1 MRPFGNLRLSLATK
15 SELLF
20 GVAVTLVILS
30 AVLIPFVRME
40 ELSTQVNVKAA
51 DVLIENAL
59 QAHIAYQKQLAGLP
73 VIPYRML
80 LVSPA
85 TNPATTAPATTVAGV
100 ATSED
105 TDLAF
110 EPADSAPA
118 TGPATS
124 ATTQRAAKPYA
135 MSCGPADIALLKAI
149 SKAENPLMK
158 RAWRHFRGRTGEDE
172 YPKLVRRDDDTYRF
186 QYSRLLYMEPRCRVC
201 HAGDGGIAKSVGA
214 PSGAFALASVEIP
227 SQVPPNQLLQNRAII
242 VGAAAT
248 AGLLA
253 VVFLTLIIHRLIL
266 APVRVLQ
273 ETAEKVSGGDL
284 NIRTHI
290 ASGDEFQ
297 ALSETFNRM
306 LENLKD
312 GEDQLR
318 AINKGLD
325 LKLAEMAESNL
336 ALDES
341 NRLKSEFLA
350 NVSHELRTPLNSILG
365 FAELLRDSAK
375 SDVKVSRYVQN
386 IMNSGRSLLD
396 LINDLLDLAKIEA
409 GKMEVRS
416 EQLSLS
422 DLFEGLSS
430 ILRPLMEPKG
440 LTVAV
445 QISNDVPLMQTDA
458 AKLQQIL
465 YNFLSNAIKFSPAGG
480 QIELGASRQGE
491 GQVRI
496 AVTDHGPGIA
506 QDKQHMIFDKF
517 RQIDGSHTRQY
528 SGSGLG
534 LSISRDL
541 TRLLGGTIGVQSEAG
556 LGATFWVVLPIR
568 IDPTTQDVR
577 PAGGAGT

>member
-1 MRPFGNLRLSLATK
+1 MSRPFGSFRLSLATK

-40 ELSTQVNVKAA
+40 ELTTQLNVKAA
-51 DVLIENAL
+51 DVLINHAL
-59 QAHIAYQKQLAGLP
+59 DAHIAYQKQIAGLP
-73 VIPYRML
+73 VAPYK
-80 LVSPA
+80 LVLAGPA
-85 TNPATTAPATTVAGV
+85 TNPATTAPATAASGTASESAGSGAVAGG
-100 ATSED
+100 
-105 TDLAF
+105 
-110 EPADSAPA
+110 SAA
-118 TGPATS
+118 GPATA
-124 ATTQRAAKPYA
+124 ATSQSTTRLWA
-135 MSCGPADIALLKAI
+135 MSYGPVDIALLSEI
-149 SKAENPLMK
+149 SKVQEPLTR
-158 RAWRHFRGRTGEDE
+158 RAWQHFRRRTGEDD

-186 QYSRLLYMEPRCRVC
+186 QYSRMLYMEQRCRVC
-201 HAGDGGIAKSVGA
+201 HVRDAGVAKTVGA
-214 PSGAFALASVEIP
+214 PSGVFALASVEIP
-227 SQVPPNQLLQNRAII
+227 SQVEPNQLLQNRAII

-253 VVFLTLIIHRLIL
+253 VVFLTVIIYRLIL

-306 LENLKD
+306 LENLKA

-365 FAELLRDSAK
+365 FAELLSDSTR
-375 SDVKVSRYVQN
+375 SDPKVSRYVQN
-386 IMNSGRSLLD
+386 IMSSGRSLLD

-416 EQLSLS
+416 EQLSVS

-430 ILRPLMEPKG
+430 ILRPLLEPKG
-440 LTVAV
+440 LTIAV
-445 QISNDVPLMQTDA
+445 QINNDVPLMQTDA
-458 AKLQQIL
+458 PKLQQIL

-480 QIELGASRQGE
+480 QIELTASRQSE
-491 GQVRI
+491 SQVKI
-496 AVTDHGPGIA
+496 SVADHGPGIA
-506 QDKQHMIFDKF
+506 QDKQHMIFEKF

-541 TRLLGGTIGVQSEAG
+541 THLLGGTIGVQSEAG

-568 IDPTTQDVR
+568 IDSTTQDMR
-577 PAGGAGT
+577 PAGTANA

>member
-1 MRPFGNLRLSLATK
+1 MLRPFGNLRLSLATK

-20 GVAVTLVILS
+20 GVAVTLVILA
-30 AVLIPFVRME
+30 AVLIPFLRME
-40 ELSTQVNVKAA
+40 ELMTQLNVRAA
-51 DVLIENAL
+51 DVLINHAKD
-59 QAHIAYQKQLAGLP
+59 AHEAYERQRAGLP
-73 VIPYRML
+73 VAPYKIL
-80 LVSPA
+80 AASPA
-85 TNPATTAPATTVAGV
+85 TNPATTAPTPVVANVDLENEAGGRTATTAPTTRQGV
-100 ATSED
+100 KPYEMSYGPV
-105 TDLAF
+105 DLA
-110 EPADSAPA
+110 
-118 TGPATS
+118 
-124 ATTQRAAKPYA
+124 
-135 MSCGPADIALLKAI
+135 LLSAI
-149 SKAENPLMK
+149 SKAQDPLAW
-158 RAWRHFRGRTGEDE
+158 RAWQHFRRRTGDDD
-172 YPKLVRRDDDTYRF
+172 YAKLVRREDDTYRF
-186 QYSRLLYMEPRCRVC
+186 QYSRMLYLEQRCRAC
-201 HAGDGGIAKSVGA
+201 HLREEGIAKSVGA
-214 PSGAFALASVEIP
+214 PSGVFALAAVEIP
-227 SQVPPNQLLQNRAII
+227 SQVEPNQLLQNRAII

-253 VVFLTLIIHRLIL
+253 VVFLTVIIYRLIL

-306 LENLKD
+306 LENLKE

-365 FAELLRDSAK
+365 FAELLSDSAK
-375 SDVKVSRYVQN
+375 SDAKVSRYVQN
-386 IMNSGRSLLD
+386 IMSSGRSLLD

-440 LTVAV
+440 LTIAV
-445 QISNDVPLMQTDA
+445 QINNDVPLMETDA

-480 QIELGASRQGE
+480 EIGLGASRQGE
-491 GQVRI
+491 SHVRI

-506 QDKQHMIFDKF
+506 LEKQHMIFDKF

-577 PAGGAGT
+577 PAGAAGA

>member
-1 MRPFGNLRLSLATK
+1 
-15 SELLF
+15 
-20 GVAVTLVILS
+20 
-30 AVLIPFVRME
+30 
-40 ELSTQVNVKAA
+40 
-51 DVLIENAL
+51 
-59 QAHIAYQKQLAGLP
+59 
-73 VIPYRML
+73 
-80 LVSPA
+80 
-85 TNPATTAPATTVAGV
+85 
-100 ATSED
+100 
-105 TDLAF
+105 
-110 EPADSAPA
+110 
-118 TGPATS
+118 
-124 ATTQRAAKPYA
+124 
-135 MSCGPADIALLKAI
+135 MSCGPVDLVRLEDMSRSSSYATR
-149 SKAENPLMK
+149 
-158 RAWRHFRGRTGEDE
+158 RAAQHFRRHPDEDE
-172 YPKLVRRDDDTYRF
+172 YPNLIHQDDDSYRF
-186 QYSRLLYMEPRCRVC
+186 RLARMLYMADRCKSC
-201 HAGDGGIAKSVGA
+201 HAHDAPVPKSIQA
-214 PSGAFALASVEIP
+214 PAGAFALASVEIP
-227 SQVPPNQLLQNRAII
+227 SQVEPNQLLQNRAIV

-273 ETAEKVSGGDL
+273 ETAEKVSEGDL

-306 LENLKD
+306 LENLKE

-375 SDVKVSRYVQN
+375 SDVKVSRYLQN
-386 IMNSGRSLLD
+386 IMSSGRSLLD

-440 LTVAV
+440 LTIAV
-445 QISNDVPLMQTDA
+445 QINNDVPLMQTDA

-491 GQVRI
+491 SQVRI
-496 AVTDHGPGIA
+496 AVTDHGPGVA

-577 PAGGAGT
+577 PAGVAGT

>member
-1 MRPFGNLRLSLATK
+1 MLRSLGKLRLSLATK

-40 ELSTQVNVKAA
+40 ELTTQLNIRAA
-51 DVLIENAL
+51 DVLVQQAKDAHVAYHRQL
-59 QAHIAYQKQLAGLP
+59 QGAP
-73 VIPYRML
+73 VKPYSFVM
-80 LVSPA
+80 VAPA
-85 TNPATTAPATTVAGV
+85 TNPTTAPAITVGSAAAEPDNRPGVPEAGA
-100 ATSED
+100 AT
-105 TDLAF
+105 L
-110 EPADSAPA
+110 PA
-118 TGPATS
+118 TGPATRPYVMQYGPVDLVLFRALPDGGDS
-124 ATTQRAAKPYA
+124 LTRRAA
-135 MSCGPADIALLKAI
+135 MQFRR
-149 SKAENPLMK
+149 
-158 RAWRHFRGRTGEDE
+158 RAGEE
-172 YPKLVRRDDDTYRF
+172 QYTKLVRQEDDTHRF
-186 QYSRLLYMEPRCRVC
+186 RYARLVYMESRCKMC
-201 HAGDGGIAKSVGA
+201 HAGEAADAKRLGL
-214 PSGAFALASVEIP
+214 PSGTFAIASVEIP
-227 SQVPPNQLLQNRAII
+227 SQVEPSQLLQNRAII
-242 VGAAAT
+242 IGAAAT

-253 VVFLTLIIHRLIL
+253 VVFLTLIIYRLIL

-273 ETAEKVSGGDL
+273 ETAEKVSEGDL

-297 ALSETFNRM
+297 VLSETFNKM
-306 LENLKD
+306 LENLKL

-318 AINKGLD
+318 AINKSLD

-365 FAELLRDSAK
+365 FAELLKDAAK
-375 SDVKVSRYVQN
+375 NDPKASRYVQN
-386 IMNSGRSLLD
+386 IMSSGRSLLD

-416 EQLSLS
+416 AQLSLS

-430 ILRPLMEPKG
+430 ILRPLLEPKG
-440 LTVAV
+440 LTIVI
-445 QISNDVPLMQTDA
+445 QIGNDVPLMQTDA

-465 YNFLSNAIKFSPAGG
+465 YNFLSNAIKFSPASGE
-480 QIELGASRQGE
+480 IELTASRQGE
-491 GQVRI
+491 GYVRI
-496 AVTDHGPGIA
+496 AVTDHGPGVPA
-506 QDKQHMIFDKF
+506 EKQHVIFEKF

-534 LSISRDL
+534 LSISREL

-556 LGATFWVVLPIR
+556 QGATFWVVLPIR

-577 PAGGAGT
+577 PAAVRA